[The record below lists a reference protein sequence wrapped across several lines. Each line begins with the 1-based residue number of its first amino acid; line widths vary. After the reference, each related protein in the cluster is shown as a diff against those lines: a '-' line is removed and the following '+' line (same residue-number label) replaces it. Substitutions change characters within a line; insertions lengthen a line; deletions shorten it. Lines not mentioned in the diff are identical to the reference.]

1 MDRVRTKKMVAVV
14 ALALF
19 VSAMMLPS
27 ARAGQVIDRIVATVN
42 GHIILQSD
50 WDEALCYEA
59 LLNGRALNQ
68 FTDDD
73 RRSVLDRLIDHEL
86 LGEQMKSAS
95 FEHASES
102 EAAARVAE
110 ARKQYAEAATDEG
123 WQLVLG
129 RFGLSEKDLV
139 AHVQQQI
146 DLMRLVD
153 AHLRPAVQIDSKTI
167 EAYFREK
174 FVLQLKQSIVAE
186 IPSADVAALPLH
198 DRGHRRSHEGRT
210 AHRGVIP
217 LLAAYAGVR
226 PAYRSEE
233 HTSELQSLRHLVC
246 RLLLEKKNTSEIESL
261 RNLVCRLLLGKN
273 ILCSSL

>member
-1 MDRVRTKKMVAVV
+1 MNRVRTRKMVAVV

-19 VSAMMLPS
+19 IGAWVLPC

-50 WDEALCYEA
+50 WDEGQRYEA

-73 RRSVLDRLIDHEL
+73 RRAVLDRLIDQEL

-95 FEHASES
+95 FQHASES

-110 ARKQYAEAATDEG
+110 ARKQYPEAATDEG
-123 WQLVLG
+123 WKLVLS
-129 RFGLSEKDLV
+129 RCGLAEKDLL

-146 DLMRLVD
+146 DLLRLVD

-167 EAYFREK
+167 EAYYREK
-174 FVLQLKQSIVAE
+174 FVPQLKQSIVAE
-186 IPSADVAALPLH
+186 VPSASKI
-198 DRGHRRSHEGRT
+198 RE
-210 AHRGVIP
+210 
-217 LLAAYAGVR
+217 LLTQEKVNELMI
-226 PAYRSEE
+226 SW
-233 HTSELQSLRHLVC
+233 LQSLR
-246 RLLLEKKNTSEIESL
+246 SESKL
-261 RNLVCRLLLGKN
+261 SVPAASGAGDGVQTR
-273 ILCSSL
+273 